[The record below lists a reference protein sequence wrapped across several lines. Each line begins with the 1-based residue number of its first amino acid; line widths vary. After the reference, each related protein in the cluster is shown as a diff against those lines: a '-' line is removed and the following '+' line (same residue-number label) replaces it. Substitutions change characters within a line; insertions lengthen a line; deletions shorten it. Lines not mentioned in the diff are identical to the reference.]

1 MIRRVMVQTELVC
14 GLAIVFGFGCGS
26 AKTEVDNQ
34 GGSKASQPAPFADA
48 DLKGGK
54 SKYGD
59 IELSE
64 KDETIEVPG
73 SQYGEA
79 PPVETAK
86 KKKRGRRGKKT
97 ASEPTIPYSDAI
109 SEQMEGLQWGMTW
122 KRVMSTFQER
132 IDEEFADE
140 LAATAG
146 DALEEDRVRTKMLR
160 ETKKLRDSYIEFTGQ
175 RTGYESGMIADE
187 FTHNNG
193 ESMLMWDAGKYV
205 EYLFFF
211 DGRLWK
217 RLRAFRKDSFQ
228 SDIDFMT
235 FLSTLEN
242 RFGEGQQFFTDTG
255 ELDKVMWRDEETYAA
270 ALDRS
275 KFYGAFGLRFTS
287 AITATYLDKLRTG
300 QGRARGKVGDDVSEM
315 VDTVTSV
322 KSETKDHDS
331 SVIDSYTGG
340 SSAPSDSSVGTEQSA
355 SSGKKKKEEKEEE
368 EEQEQEQA
376 PEADEDLIDDLF

>member
-1 MIRRVMVQTELVC
+1 MIRRVTVQKKLIC
-14 GLAIVFGFGCGS
+14 GLAIVFGLGCGS

-34 GGSKASQPAPFADA
+34 GGSKSPQPAPFADA
-48 DLKGGK
+48 DLKGSK
-54 SKYGD
+54 SKYGE

-64 KDETIEVPG
+64 KDERIEVPG
-73 SQYGEA
+73 SRYGEA

-86 KKKRGRRGKKT
+86 KKKRGRRGKKV
-97 ASEPTIPYSDAI
+97 ASEPTIPYADAI

-122 KRVMSTFQER
+122 KKVMSIFQER
-132 IDEEFADE
+132 INEEFADE
-140 LAATAG
+140 LAAAAG
-146 DALEEDRVRTKMLR
+146 DALEEDRIRTKMLR
-160 ETKKLRDSYIEFTGQ
+160 ETKKLRDSYIEFEGQ

-242 RFGEGQQFFTDTG
+242 RFGEGQQFFTDEG

-287 AITATYLDKLRTG
+287 AISTTYLDKLRTG
-300 QGRARGKVGDDVSEM
+300 AGRDKGKVGDDVSKM

-322 KSETKDHDS
+322 KSKTEDHDS

-340 SSAPSDSSVGTEQSA
+340 SSAPSGSGGDTA
-355 SSGKKKKEEKEEE
+355 SGEKKKKKKAEEE
-368 EEQEQEQA
+368 EEEEEA